1 MAKEPTTSSRAAT
14 QDAAQAGR
22 TRGAENAKK
31 VNTGPEATRPSNV
44 TPTSGAGSAP
54 AGSGESSGSGSGS
67 TTPPQNDGNA
77 ASKPVTVN
85 QATSQPDKSTDRE
98 FTADDLSD
106 YLASLAK
113 KDPKEL
119 SVEELNVLKENTSD
133 PEERQ
138 KYEDM
143 INQRN
148 IPGDSKAPEAG
159 KIEKIDD
166 PDTPKEDDDKF
177 DIQQGDFIEFLMK
190 DVVLASAAW
199 AGKKVSG
206 QVGLLAYRGLSWMY
220 HTADDKLYTPAKKEI
235 AEAWDNLKKNTKE
248 AFRTVEQYQ
257 IKDTLTG
264 DDNTTKFT
272 HEVLKEHNKIIDDAL
287 KSPKRIEAFGRFANA
302 VVNGKLK
309 EGTYNQNGHAVWFDK
324 ETRTTIPLEGKA
336 MEDLIK
342 MVQETSAAIDAMDRP
357 DGEKAALK
365 DLAAKDFSVMV
376 GTYTLLESQKD
387 IFVSNIATATLL
399 QTKAEN
405 KDYQYSK
412 EELDAMKN
420 EAAISFFLEL
430 RKIKNGQSQFKTVE
444 EFLEASGKAVQTA
457 YKNME
462 NDRYDEKGKMPPVN
476 EDLVTLNNLNTPKP
490 NENLQSLRDEAL
502 ASCKAM
508 GDLKTRHDIATDAAN
523 AAEAAQRAHE
533 QNRRSGGRRGTNG
546 NQGHGSDGNRGQGTP
561 TKPKLN
567 EGSSR

>member
-1 MAKEPTTSSRAAT
+1 MAKEHGKVA
-14 QDAAQAGR
+14 QAAQS
-22 TRGAENAKK
+22 
-31 VNTGPEATRPSNV
+31 EATRGKTSGVEKAQEKKANTGSEAARPQNV
-44 TPTSGAGSAP
+44 TPTSGTGSTP
-54 AGSGESSGSGSGS
+54 ASSGESGASGSGSS
-67 TTPPQNDGNA
+67 TPPQNDGN
-77 ASKPVTVN
+77 SGQKPVMVN
-85 QATSQPDKSTDRE
+85 QAVPQPDKSTDRE
-98 FTADDLSD
+98 FTAEDLSD
-106 YLASLAK
+106 YVASLAK

-119 SVEELNVLKENTSD
+119 SVEELNVLKENTTD
-133 PEERQ
+133 PEQRQ

-148 IPGDSKAPEAG
+148 LPGDSKAPEAG

-166 PDTPKEDDDKF
+166 PDEPKEDDDKF

-190 DVVLASAAW
+190 DIVLASAAW

-206 QVGLLAYRGLSWMY
+206 QVGLLTYRGLSWMY
-220 HTADDKLYTPAKKEI
+220 HTADDKLFTPAGKEI

-272 HEVLKEHNKIIDDAL
+272 HEVLKEHNKVIEDAL
-287 KSPKRIEAFGRFANA
+287 KSPKRIEAFGRFAGA
-302 VVNGKLK
+302 VTNGKLK

-342 MVQETSAAIDAMDRP
+342 MVQETSQSIDAMDRP
-357 DGEKAALK
+357 AGEKAALK

-430 RKIKNGQSQFKTVE
+430 RKIRNGQSQFKTVE

-462 NDRYDEKGKMPPVN
+462 KGHYDEKGKMPPVN
-476 EDLVTLNNLNTPKP
+476 EDLVVLNNLNTPKP
-490 NENLQSLRDEAL
+490 NETLQSLRDEAL

-508 GDLKTRHDIATDAAN
+508 ESLKERHDIAQRT
-523 AAEAAQRAHE
+523 EASTKEAKEGHE
-533 QNRRSGGRRGTNG
+533 RSSGQTKDKEKTNKSSG
-546 NQGHGSDGNRGQGTP
+546 KQETP
-561 TKPKLN
+561 AKPKLN
-567 EGSSR
+567 EGASR

>member
-1 MAKEPTTSSRAAT
+1 MAKEPTPSPRKAA
-14 QDAAQAGR
+14 QDAANSGRKSGEETARTTRAGASR
-22 TRGAENAKK
+22 
-31 VNTGPEATRPSNV
+31 ATASAS
-44 TPTSGAGSAP
+44 TSGAGSTP
-54 AGSGESSGSGSGS
+54 TGSGESSASGS

-85 QATSQPDKSTDRE
+85 QQTSQPDKSTDRE

-119 SVEELNVLKENTSD
+119 SVEELNVLKENTTD
-133 PEERQ
+133 PEQRQ

-148 IPGDSKAPEAG
+148 LPGDSKAPEAG

-166 PDTPKEDDDKF
+166 PDEPKEDDDKF

-190 DVVLASAAW
+190 DIVLASAAW

-206 QVGLLAYRGLSWMY
+206 GVGLLTYRGLSWMY
-220 HTADDKLYTPAKKEI
+220 HTADDKLFTPAGKEI

-272 HEVLKEHNKIIDDAL
+272 HEVLKEHNKVIEDAL
-287 KSPKRIEAFGRFANA
+287 KSPKRIEAFGRFAGA

-342 MVQETSAAIDAMDRP
+342 MVQETSQAIDAMDRP
-357 DGEKAALK
+357 AGEKAALK

-376 GTYTLLESQKD
+376 GTYTLLESQKN
-387 IFVSNIATATLL
+387 IFVSNMATATLL

-412 EELDAMKN
+412 EEVDAMKN

-430 RKIKNGQSQFKTVE
+430 RKIRNGQSQFKTVE

-462 NDRYDEKGKMPPVN
+462 KGHYDEKGKMPPVN
-476 EDLVTLNNLNTPKP
+476 EDLVMLNNLNT
-490 NENLQSLRDEAL
+490 NTANQDLQSLEGEAF

-508 GDLKTRHDIATDAAN
+508 EDLKTRHDIATDAAN

-533 QNRRSGGRRGTNG
+533 QNRRSGGQRGTNG
-546 NQGHGSDGNRGQGTP
+546 NQGQGSDGNRGQGTP

>member
-1 MAKEPTTSSRAAT
+1 MAKESTSPRKEAETAARGGRKSGEEN
-14 QDAAQAGR
+14 ARR
-22 TRGAENAKK
+22 TRAEANRTSA
-31 VNTGPEATRPSNV
+31 P
-44 TPTSGAGSAP
+44 TPTSGAGSTP
-54 AGSGESSGSGSGS
+54 AGSGESGASGSS
-67 TTPPQNDGNA
+67 TPQQNDGN
-77 ASKPVTVN
+77 SGQKPVTVN
-85 QATSQPDKSTDRE
+85 QATPQPDKSTDRE

-119 SVEELNVLKENTSD
+119 SVEELNVLKENATD

-148 IPGDSKAPEAG
+148 LPGDGKAPEAG
-159 KIEKIDD
+159 KIEKTDD
-166 PDTPKEDDDKF
+166 PDAPKEDDDKF

-206 QVGLLAYRGLSWMY
+206 QVGLLTYRGLSWMY
-220 HTADDKLYTPAKKEI
+220 HTADDKLFTPAGKEI
-235 AEAWDNLKKNTKE
+235 SEAWDNLKKNTKE

-257 IKDTLTG
+257 IKDTLNG
-264 DDNTTKFT
+264 KDDTTNFA
-272 HEVLKEHNKIIDDAL
+272 HEVIKEHNKVIDDAL
-287 KSPKRIEAFGRFANA
+287 KSPKRIEAFGRFASA

-342 MVQETSAAIDAMDRP
+342 MVQETSQAIDASERP
-357 DGEKAALK
+357 AGEKATLK

-376 GTYTLLESQKD
+376 GTYTLLESQKN

-399 QTKAEN
+399 QAKAED
-405 KDYQYSK
+405 KGYQYSK
-412 EELDAMKN
+412 EELEAMKN

-444 EFLEASGKAVQTA
+444 EFLDASGKAVQTS
-457 YKNME
+457 YE
-462 NDRYDEKGKMPPVN
+462 NLDKGRYMEKGKMPPVN
-476 EDLVTLNNLNTPKP
+476 KDLVLLKNLNT
-490 NENLQSLRDEAL
+490 NTANQDLQSLRDEAL
-502 ASCKAM
+502 SSCNDMAK
-508 GDLKTRHDIATDAAN
+508 LEERHRIATASAN

-533 QNRRSGGRRGTNG
+533 QSRRSRDQRGTNG
-546 NQGHGSDGNRGQGTP
+546 NNGQENSGQRTP

-567 EGSSR
+567 VGAYR